1 MNAPAYDLR
10 SNARTSGNPDRL
22 PRRWRMP
29 MVLMITVLAGSLV
42 VFAAARVAGILLEKQ
57 KVSLVSRNDAITS
70 RVANLDAQLAAPRY
84 LNSRAWTIFGGSN
97 EVQANII
104 AKTVLGLG

>member
-1 MNAPAYDLR
+1 VH
-10 SNARTSGNPDRL
+10 S
-22 PRRWRMP
+22 
-29 MVLMITVLAGSLV
+29 
-42 VFAAARVAGILLEKQ
+42 
-57 KVSLVSRNDAITS
+57 
-70 RVANLDAQLAAPRY
+70 LDAQLAAPRY